1 MVSAIGIKAMAAA
14 ATHRLYRSVSR
25 KAITSSHLM
34 TATLVL
40 SFRSFRLAALI
51 GSVAVLHSTRHVLA
65 TTLTTVIG
73 FLPLMLDPTGFWPPL
88 AIAVSGGLVGAT
100 ALALFYV
107 PAAHSLLMRKTARG
121 PVATQGPVAA
131 GVMATAIAPPQ
142 C

>member
-14 ATHRLYRSVSR
+14 ATHRLYRSASR

-40 SFRSFRLAALI
+40 SFRSFRLAAL
-51 GSVAVLHSTRHVLA
+51 
-65 TTLTTVIG
+65 IG

-107 PAAHSLLMRKTARG
+107 PAAHSLLMRKPARG

-131 GVMATAIAPPQ
+131 GVKATAIAPPR

>member
-1 MVSAIGIKAMAAA
+1 
-14 ATHRLYRSVSR
+14 
-25 KAITSSHLM
+25 M

-121 PVATQGPVAA
+121 PVVTQGPVAA
-131 GVMATAIAPPQ
+131 GVKATAIAPPQ